1 MGAKRYIR
9 ASELARWA
17 YCQRAW
23 WLQYVQGHP
32 PMNREALDKGHQAHE
47 ALGRQVRHAALY
59 RFLALLLVG
68 VAVLI
73 IALLLLLVF

>member
-1 MGAKRYIR
+1 
-9 ASELARWA
+9 
-17 YCQRAW
+17 
-23 WLQYVQGHP
+23 
-32 PMNREALDKGHQAHE
+32 MNREALDKGHRAHE